1 MVSIIVPVYNVQD
14 YLKDCLESIRKQTY
28 KDLEILLIN
37 DGSKDKSGEIC
48 DQYSKIDSRIRVF
61 HKNNGGLSSAR
72 NMGLNNIKG
81 EYVCFIDSDDII
93 DNMFIEKLFQIM
105 IKYNVDMVKS
115 NFYKKDQD
123 KIKDSKK
130 VKLFSPEEACYDFL
144 FTKYSL
150 RKAMKSTSTDALY
163 KREVFKNIRY
173 KEGIINEDTQI
184 FPNIIFECNRIAYY
198 DRSMY
203 YYRENE
209 NGIMHSKINKKKIES
224 LNIWKEIYTTVNEK
238 SKLGYG
244 VIAQWVINLIYS
256 YWETYQIENI
266 KEKEEYQK
274 LIKKVFLENKK
285 LFYAEKIAL
294 KIKIGIKIFDICPRF
309 FYLIN
314 DYFHLIY

>member
-14 YLKDCLESIRKQTY
+14 YLRDCIESIRKQTCR
-28 KDLEILLIN
+28 DLEILLID
-37 DGSKDKSGEIC
+37 DGSNDKSGEIC

-61 HKNNGGLSSAR
+61 HKKNGGLSSAR
-72 NMGLNNIKG
+72 NIGLDNIKG
-81 EYVCFIDSDDII
+81 EYVCFIDSDDTI
-93 DNMFIEKLFQIM
+93 DSMFIDELLQTLT
-105 IKYNVDMVKS
+105 KYHVDMVKS
-115 NFYKKDQD
+115 NFYRKSQD
-123 KIKDSKK
+123 KMKDSKRIRI
-130 VKLFSPEEACYDFL
+130 FSPEEACHDFL

-163 KREVFKNIRY
+163 KRTVFKNIRY

-184 FPNIIFECNRIAYY
+184 FANIIFECNAIAHY

-266 KEKEEYQK
+266 KEKEECQK

-285 LFYAEKIAL
+285 LFCAEKIAL
-294 KIKIGIKIFDICPRF
+294 KIKIGIKIFDICPRL